1 MKDFFYP
8 KSIAIVGTS
17 ENPEKLGTM
26 ILNNL
31 LKGGFEGEVYPINK
45 KSKEI
50 SGLKVHKK
58 VSDIPKKV
66 DLVCIVVPA
75 LHVLN
80 VVRDCAKKK
89 VKGIVIISAG
99 FKETGKEGKI
109 LEGKITAIA
118 KKYKIRI
125 LGPNCLGFI
134 NNFNKTNLSFAA
146 NKPLKG
152 NIAFF
157 SQSGAFCTAILDMSI
172 PKNLGFSYFVSIGN
186 KADINEIDLFNYYL
200 EDSKVKVISAYLED
214 IVDGSKLIQNY
225 EQSKNKKPII
235 ILKAGQTDESKKAI
249 ESHTGSIAGS
259 IEMFRTGIKQAGI
272 IEAHNTRQL
281 FNYMMMF
288 SWSKPL
294 LGKKIAIV
302 TNAGGPGIIA
312 TDSII
317 RNGFEMSK
325 IPENVQ
331 ITLKKFLPPES
342 SVANP
347 IDVIG
352 DATAERYR
360 YPIELLAQSK
370 DVDAIIVLLTPQLVT
385 QIEETTKLILT
396 AVQLYN
402 KPIIPVFLGKKY
414 IASGLQRFF
423 DNKMPAFTEI
433 DDAIISL
440 KALRD
445 YHVHVKDYSKEETK
459 KKWKKLDFK
468 KEGNF
473 SKELRK
479 FTTSETKTVPDK
491 LTEDIAS
498 EIGFTLPKQI
508 ITKEFDKILEFAED
522 NYPIVLKVGN
532 EVLAHKTDFKGIYL
546 GITNEKELK
555 KNHKKLEKDIY
566 KLLKLDTFTMIA
578 QEQLSP
584 EVEFFIGAHRDGNAE
599 VYDPEIP
606 GFGHLIVFGQG
617 GIYTEIYKDFG
628 YVLVPASKNDI
639 RRGLAKTKIYQI
651 LKGARGQKPLNIEK
665 IINQIYA
672 VQKLTLLY
680 PEIVSIDINPLIV
693 TKNDV
698 VAVDVKM
705 FASY

>member
-8 KSIAIVGTS
+8 KSIAIIGAS
-17 ENPEKLGTM
+17 ENPEKLGSM
-26 ILNNL
+26 ILNNVL
-31 LKGGFEGEVYPINK
+31 NGGFEGEVYPINR

-50 SGLKVHKK
+50 AGLKVYKK
-58 VSDIPKKV
+58 VSEIPGKV
-66 DLVCIVVPA
+66 DLACFVIPA
-75 LHVLN
+75 SQVLN
-80 VVRDCAKKK
+80 TMRDCVKKK
-89 VKGIVIISAG
+89 VKGVVIISAG

-109 LEGKITAIA
+109 LEGKVLAIA
-118 KKYKIRI
+118 KKHKIRL

-152 NIAFF
+152 DIAFF

-172 PKNLGFSYFVSIGN
+172 PQNLGFSYFVSVGN
-186 KADINEIDLFNYYL
+186 KADINEIDLFNSFL

-214 IVDGSKLIQNY
+214 LVDGSKLIQNY
-225 EQSKNKKPII
+225 EQSRSKKPII
-235 ILKAGQTDESKKAI
+235 ILKAGQTDESKQAI

-259 IEMFRTGIKQAGI
+259 IEMFKTAVKQAGI
-272 IEAHNTRQL
+272 IEAYNTRQL

-294 LGKKIAIV
+294 LGKKVAIV

-312 TDSII
+312 TDAII
-317 RNGFEMSK
+317 RNGFEMSNISEK
-325 IPENVQ
+325 VQ
-331 ITLKKFLPPES
+331 STLKKFLPPES
-342 SVANP
+342 SVKNP
-347 IDVIG
+347 IDVVG

-360 YPIELLAQSK
+360 YPIELLAQSSE
-370 DVDAIIVLLTPQLVT
+370 VDAIIVLLTPQLVT
-385 QIEETTKLILT
+385 QVEETTKLILS
-396 AVQLYN
+396 AVKLYK

-414 IASGLQRFF
+414 IASGLQRFY
-423 DNKMPAFTEI
+423 DNKIPAFTEI
-433 DDAIISL
+433 DDAVFSL
-440 KALRD
+440 KALKD
-445 YHVHVKDYSKEETK
+445 YHEHVKSYSVEDTK
-459 KKWKKLDFK
+459 KKWGKLNLK

-473 SKELRK
+473 SKEIKK
-479 FTTSETKTVPDK
+479 FTKSEVQTVPDK
-491 LTEDIAS
+491 LAEEIAT

-508 ITKEFDKILEFAED
+508 ISKNFEEILKFAEK

-546 GITNEKELK
+546 GISDQKELEK
-555 KNHKKLEKDIY
+555 SHKKLEKDVY
-566 KLLKLDTFTMIA
+566 KLLKLDKFTMVA

-584 EVEFFIGAHRDGNAE
+584 EVEFFIGAQRDGNAE

-617 GIYTEIYKDFG
+617 GIYTEIHEDFG

-639 RRGLAKTKIYQI
+639 RKSLSKTRIYQI
-651 LKGARGQKPLNIEK
+651 LKGARGQKPLNVEK
-665 IINQIYA
+665 IINQIYL

-680 PEIVSIDINPLIV
+680 PEIVSLDINPLIV
-693 TKNDV
+693 TKEDA
-698 VAVDVKM
+698 VAVDIKM